1 MKKLFVAGLVV
12 LSVMAGNQGYAVNET
27 ENSQEAVFGRA
38 KWIGAPADKIHFMP
52 ERLMVFSLGFD
63 LLMDNKSSASFIY
76 GADDPRL
83 MSPNL
88 NIYNLE
94 NKKGE
99 SYVRIDFQPDGT
111 TNLYRSGY
119 SPNDNPSEPVAS
131 FKTDVLKTDGSPNQI
146 EIRSNYGHTD
156 ILVNGRKAGFFGLNP
171 IGNGG
176 DYIAFPALCAFGAE
190 IPTDSHA
197 EICDVT
203 VRNFREPGN
212 ILFRRPGDAPTGSFI
227 KVPAIAM
234 PELRTSFTV
243 NPEKTVNKAEITVT
257 ARGIYDMT
265 LNGKRVTD
273 DYFNPAYTQYNK
285 THTYRVVDLTPVLR
299 PGNITGS
306 METRTS

>member
-1 MKKLFVAGLVV
+1 MKKLFVAGVV
-12 LSVMAGNQGYAVNET
+12 VSAVMAGNQGYAINEAA
-27 ENSQEAVFGRA
+27 NSQEAVFGQA

-52 ERLMVFSLGFD
+52 ERLTVFSLGFD
-63 LLMDNKSSASFIY
+63 LLMDSKSSASFIY

-83 MSPNL
+83 MSRNL

-99 SYVRIDFQPDGT
+99 SYVKIDFQPDGT
-111 TNLYRSGY
+111 IDLYRSGY
-119 SPNDNPSEPVAS
+119 SPKDNPSKPVAS
-131 FKTDVLKTDGSPNQI
+131 FKTDNLKTDGSANRI

-156 ILVNGRKAGFFGLNP
+156 VLVNDRKAGYFGLNP

-190 IPTDSHA
+190 IPADSHA
-197 EICDVT
+197 KVSNVT

-212 ILFRRPGDAPTGSFI
+212 VLFRQPGDAPTGSFI
-227 KVPAIAM
+227 KEPAIAM

-243 NPEKTVNKAEITVT
+243 NPEKTISKAEITVS

-265 LNGKRVTD
+265 LNSKRVTD

-285 THTYRVVDLTPVLR
+285 THTYRVIDLTPVLR

>member
-1 MKKLFVAGLVV
+1 MKKLFVAVV
-12 LSVMAGNQGYAVNET
+12 VSAVMVGNQGYAINEAA
-27 ENSQEAVFGRA
+27 NSQEAVFGQA

-52 ERLMVFSLGFD
+52 ERLTVFSLGFD
-63 LLMDNKSSASFIY
+63 LLMDSKSSASFIY

-83 MSPNL
+83 MSRNL

-99 SYVRIDFQPDGT
+99 SYVKIDFQPDGT
-111 TNLYRSGY
+111 IDLYRSGY
-119 SPNDNPSEPVAS
+119 SPKDNPSKPVAS
-131 FKTDVLKTDGSPNQI
+131 FKTDNLKTDGSANRI

-156 ILVNGRKAGFFGLNP
+156 VLVNNRKAGYFGLNP
-171 IGNGG
+171 IGKGG

-190 IPTDSHA
+190 IPADSHA
-197 EICDVT
+197 KVSNVT

-212 ILFRRPGDAPTGSFI
+212 VLFRQPGDAPTGSFI
-227 KVPAIAM
+227 KEPAIAM

-243 NPEKTVNKAEITVT
+243 NPEKTISKAEITVS

-285 THTYRVVDLTPVLR
+285 THTYRVIDLTPVLR

>member
-156 ILVNGRKAGFFGLNP
+156 ILVNSRKAGFFGLNP

-176 DYIAFPALCAFGAE
+176 DYIAFPAFMRVRCR
-190 IPTDSHA
+190 DS
-197 EICDVT
+197 
-203 VRNFREPGN
+203 
-212 ILFRRPGDAPTGSFI
+212 RRQSCQSQQRHCPEFPRAWKRS
-227 KVPAIAM
+227 VPATRRCSDRFLHKGTGNRHAG
-234 PELRTSFTV
+234 
-243 NPEKTVNKAEITVT
+243 T
-257 ARGIYDMT
+257 ADIIHR
-265 LNGKRVTD
+265 
-273 DYFNPAYTQYNK
+273 Q
-285 THTYRVVDLTPVLR
+285 
-299 PGNITGS
+299 S
-306 METRTS
+306 